1 MWRGWS
7 SQACS
12 RWSFTSNQIRHYRW
26 RKKQTRSKKFSRER
40 RTANTGST
48 EEVEE
53 DEDDDSNEDDFLSTS
68 NMATAI
74 GWLILDC
81 HTLTLHHRSC
91 TLGIMIGSA
100 HQGRGYGTEAINWA
114 LDWAFRVAAMHA
126 VRLSCWSFNERAAAL
141 YRRLGFVQEG
151 VTREAYYYNC
161 MWYDRV
167 LFLILDREW
176 AALQAGGG
184 A

>member
-1 MWRGWS
+1 M
-7 SQACS
+7 
-12 RWSFTSNQIRHYRW
+12 
-26 RKKQTRSKKFSRER
+26 
-40 RTANTGST
+40 
-48 EEVEE
+48 EE